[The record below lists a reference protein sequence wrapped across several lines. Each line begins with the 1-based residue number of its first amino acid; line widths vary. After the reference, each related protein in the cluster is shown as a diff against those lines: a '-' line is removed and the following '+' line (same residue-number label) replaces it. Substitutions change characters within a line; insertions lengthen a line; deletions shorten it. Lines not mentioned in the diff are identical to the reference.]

1 MALGHL
7 EGDTIMWLYEKRLLH
22 PVSIKRANP
31 RMARLLQEPYAGRSS
46 ALGAALTYL
55 NQRFSSS
62 SGTVRALLTD
72 IGTEE
77 LAHYEMLGSMIT
89 QCLAGAGLEDIK
101 KAGLENWFAAHRRGP
116 FLADSNGVPWTAAA
130 VASTGDAVAD
140 LAHDLAAEQ
149 HARAVYEGL
158 IAVCDDESIAE
169 PLEFLRQREIVH
181 ASRFCEA
188 LELVRKDEQ

>member
-1 MALGHL
+1 
-7 EGDTIMWLYEKRLLH
+7 MWLYEKRLLH
-22 PVSIKRANP
+22 PVSIKRPNP
-31 RMARLLQEPYAGRSS
+31 RMAQLLQEPYAGSSS

-55 NQRFSSS
+55 NQRFALSFGSL
-62 SGTVRALLTD
+62 RALLTD

-77 LAHYEMLGSMIT
+77 LAHYEILGSMIT

-101 KAGLENWFAAHRRGP
+101 KAGLDNWFATHRRGP
-116 FLADSNGVPWTAAA
+116 YPADSNGVPFSAAC
-130 VASTGDAVAD
+130 VVSTGDAEAD

-158 IAVCDDESIAE
+158 IALCDDESIAE

-181 ASRFCEA
+181 ASRFSEA
-188 LELVRKDEQ
+188 LELIRADKD